1 MDKTKQVKK
10 YSAIYMSIG
19 MCFGVSFGTSIGMI
33 FGSDN
38 ISIGMCLGL
47 SIGMCIGLAIG
58 SAKDKRISENMMEI
72 SKIET
77 MNEAD
82 AMIYA
87 IDKNG
92 IEKEY
97 RVSEK
102 KIKEENFLVGDR
114 VAEETDGS
122 LISLENR

>member
-1 MDKTKQVKK
+1 MDKKQVKK
-10 YSAIYMSIG
+10 YSVIYMSIG
-19 MCFGVSFGTSIGMI
+19 MCFGVSFGTSMGMI

-38 ISIGMCLGL
+38 LSIGMCLGL
-47 SIGMCIGLAIG
+47 SIGMCIGLAVG

-102 KIKEENFLVGDR
+102 KMKEESFLVGDR